1 MILTILLF
9 LLILS
14 VLVIAHE
21 WGHYAAARKMGM
33 GVEEFGWGFPP
44 RLFAK
49 KGKDGMLW
57 TINAIPLGG
66 FVRIRGEGID
76 DRDAPDSFAKKSVLA
91 RLFVLLAGVG
101 MNLVVAAVLLSIGFA
116 VGIPG
121 IVEGG
126 VDANAT
132 IESQAAMVTDVLPDS
147 PAAQA
152 GMTAGDTITSVD
164 GTSYNDAAAIRLAL
178 QNPGDDAKF
187 DVTLLRGGVEQTI
200 TIIPAYIAS
209 IDRMGIGAGILET
222 GVVRYPWYVAP
233 VKGVQATVSLT
244 GAVVMGMYDLV
255 SGLVTGQGM
264 SADVSGPVGIAK
276 MTGEVARMGFAYLLQ
291 FAAMLSINLA
301 VLNALPFPALDGGR
315 VFFVFLE
322 VLRRKPASVK
332 VEAIVHNTGFALLML
347 LVILVTYR
355 DIVHLF

>member
-14 VLVIAHE
+14 VLVLAHE
-21 WGHYAAARKMGM
+21 WGHYAAAKKMGM

-44 RLFAK
+44 RLFAW

-66 FVRIRGEGID
+66 FVRIKGEGLD
-76 DRDAPDSFAKKSVLA
+76 DRDVADSFAKKSIPA
-91 RLFVLLAGVG
+91 RLLVLLAGVG
-101 MNLVVAAVLLSIGFA
+101 MNIVVAAILLSIGFA
-116 VGIPG
+116 IGIPG
-121 IVEGG
+121 VIEGE
-126 VDANAT
+126 VAANAVVEERAST
-132 IESQAAMVTDVLPDS
+132 VVEVLAGS
-147 PAAQA
+147 PAD
-152 GMTAGDTITSVD
+152 TAGLQPGDMIVSVD
-164 GTSYNDAAAIRLAL
+164 GATHENAGAVREAL
-178 QNPGDDAKF
+178 KDPGEDGTF
-187 DVTLLRGGVEQTI
+187 SLVFTRGGEEKTATV
-200 TIIPAYIAS
+200 IPSYIEA

-233 VKGVQATVSLT
+233 VKGIEATMTFTV
-244 GAVVMGMYDLV
+244 AVIGGMYHLIAD
-255 SGLVTGQGM
+255 LVTGNGV

-276 MTGEVARMGFAYLLQ
+276 MTGDVARMGFAYLLQ
-291 FAAMLSINLA
+291 FAALLSINLA

-315 VFFVFLE
+315 VFFVLLE
-322 VLRRKPASVK
+322 AIRRKPASAK

>member
-1 MILTILLF
+1 MFFTILLF

-44 RLFAK
+44 RLFAR

-57 TINAIPLGG
+57 TVNAIPLGG

-76 DRDAPDSFAKKSVLA
+76 DRDAPDSFAKKSVPA

-101 MNLVVAAVLLSIGFA
+101 MNLVVAVVLLSIGFA

-152 GMTAGDTITSVD
+152 GITAGDTITSVD
-164 GTSYNDAAAIRLAL
+164 GTSYNDATAIREAL
-178 QNPGDDAKF
+178 QHPGDDGKF
-187 DVTLLRGGVEQTI
+187 DIKLLRGGEEQTI
-200 TIIPAYIAS
+200 SVIPAYIAS

-233 VKGVQATVSLT
+233 VKGVEATAQLT
-244 GAVVMGMYDLV
+244 SAVVMGMYDLIA
-255 SGLVTGQGM
+255 GLVTGHGM

-315 VFFVFLE
+315 VVFVHLE
-322 VLRRKPASVK
+322 VIRRKPASVK

-347 LVILVTYR
+347 LVVLVTYR